1 MKIAACVLSL
11 VNALP
16 NVEKLGQVN
25 PGQIDID
32 SELIMSGIE
41 PGHLL
46 MRRLPPAMF
55 NCKLFIQFAT
65 RNKGLN
71 WDFIDIDDRYYEDL
85 CWRQVFDIL
94 DLLTMSMI
102 GL

>member
-1 MKIAACVLSL
+1 MKIAACILSL

-16 NVEKLGQVN
+16 NVEKLGQITN

-32 SELIMSGIE
+32 NELIMSGIN

-55 NCKLFIQFAT
+55 NCKFLTVKCHLETSVDRNILMNLERGCFI
-65 RNKGLN
+65 RLP
-71 WDFIDIDDRYYEDL
+71 
-85 CWRQVFDIL
+85 
-94 DLLTMSMI
+94 
-102 GL
+102 

>member
-1 MKIAACVLSL
+1 MKIAACILSL

-55 NCKLFIQFAT
+55 NCKFQFVT
-65 RNKGLN
+65 QSQWLSWGQ
-71 WDFIDIDDRYYEDL
+71 
-85 CWRQVFDIL
+85 CWWRI
-94 DLLTMSMI
+94 
-102 GL
+102 

>member
-1 MKIAACVLSL
+1 MKIAACILSL

-55 NCKLFIQFAT
+55 NCKFYFNSKLVTTRILFT
-65 RNKGLN
+65 MVENM
-71 WDFIDIDDRYYEDL
+71 
-85 CWRQVFDIL
+85 IL
-94 DLLTMSMI
+94 LR
-102 GL
+102 

>member
-1 MKIAACVLSL
+1 MKIAACILSL

-16 NVEKLGQVN
+16 NVEKLGQVTN

-32 SELIMSGIE
+32 NELIMSGIN

-55 NCKLFIQFAT
+55 NCKFFTVKCQLELSIDQNIFTMLERRCFIT
-65 RNKGLN
+65 VMLVTS
-71 WDFIDIDDRYYEDL
+71 L
-85 CWRQVFDIL
+85 
-94 DLLTMSMI
+94 
-102 GL
+102 

>member
-1 MKIAACVLSL
+1 MKIAACILSL

-55 NCKLFIQFAT
+55 NCKFFLTQNKLLRRILF
-65 RNKGLN
+65 
-71 WDFIDIDDRYYEDL
+71 
-85 CWRQVFDIL
+85 
-94 DLLTMSMI
+94 
-102 GL
+102 

>member
-1 MKIAACVLSL
+1 MKIAACILSL

-55 NCKLFIQFAT
+55 NCKFLI
-65 RNKGLN
+65 NLG
-71 WDFIDIDDRYYEDL
+71 DSDVGDIVML
-85 CWRQVFDIL
+85 V
-94 DLLTMSMI
+94 T
-102 GL
+102 

>member
-1 MKIAACVLSL
+1 MKIAACILSL

-16 NVEKLGQVN
+16 NVEKLGQVTN

-32 SELIMSGIE
+32 NELIMSGIN

-55 NCKLFIQFAT
+55 NCKFFTVKCHLEPSVDQ
-65 RNKGLN
+65 N
-71 WDFIDIDDRYYEDL
+71 
-85 CWRQVFDIL
+85 
-94 DLLTMSMI
+94 LLT
-102 GL
+102 

>member
-1 MKIAACVLSL
+1 MKIAACILSL

-55 NCKLFIQFAT
+55 NCKFSICYSKSVAKLGSMLVT
-65 RNKGLN
+65 
-71 WDFIDIDDRYYEDL
+71 DIGDYL
-85 CWRQVFDIL
+85 CW
-94 DLLTMSMI
+94 
-102 GL
+102 

>member
-1 MKIAACVLSL
+1 MKIAACILSL

-41 PGHLL
+41 QGHLL

-55 NCKLFIQFAT
+55 NCKFWICNPKSRVRAT
-65 RNKGLN
+65 GINVLVLVLARSKDGT
-71 WDFIDIDDRYYEDL
+71 R
-85 CWRQVFDIL
+85 
-94 DLLTMSMI
+94 
-102 GL
+102 